1 MGGAHCDITIQHS
14 SIIVE
19 LAGSKNLTYYEKEKK
34 KSKLHFSQI
43 KKRY

>member
-19 LAGSKNLTYYEKEKK
+19 LAGSKNLTYYEKEKRNQNFILVK
-34 KSKLHFSQI
+34 
-43 KKRY
+43 